1 MHMNALLLETRNP
14 VSDEATDADR
24 QALNPLD
31 LALRCVDRSIR
42 GMGYPGFETQMLVW
56 LSGRVDVGRL
66 RRSIERLS
74 RRRPVITARLAEDDH
89 SDGAQ
94 PFWQFTHEASTL
106 QEIDLPSGGADS
118 VLAQAEEFLSMPHDP
133 ADVAPLR
140 FYLLRRSDGDDVF
153 LMQYNHM
160 LMDQSASVVLLEEI
174 KQLSRTTNRQ
184 EEMPRYEPRK
194 VVSRWLRRIPHRD
207 RQAAVMEGVEL
218 QGRTLRGRAALLG
231 TGEEDK
237 PRCARLRIATRSAGA
252 ELSRAIRERSGR
264 LCGLPS
270 FSMSIL
276 GCAFRAIWRLGS
288 QERNA
293 DRNYVAGIGL
303 DMNLHRV
310 EHALLQ
316 NLLSVVPVFARP
328 EELIDRDGLIRGLCR
343 QLRDR
348 LAGKFDLCTLRL
360 VNAYQRKPRHI
371 QWVVDHMLR
380 WTYSLWY
387 AYFGCLDGMGGDFC
401 GAKVENVQ
409 YVGPTWSPL
418 GISFLVNQFQQR
430 LCFQA
435 TYDPDLVDER
445 LAEAFLDFVLDDLAR
460 FAAE

>member
-1 MHMNALLLETRNP
+1 MDALLLDTRKP
-14 VSDEATDADR
+14 LPDEATDADR

-74 RRRPVITARLAEDDH
+74 RRRPVITARLAEDNGRE
-89 SDGAQ
+89 GAQ
-94 PFWQFTHEASTL
+94 AYWQFTHKAATL
-106 QEIDLPSGGADS
+106 QEIDLPSESPDA
-118 VLAQAEEFLSMPHDP
+118 VLAEAEELLSMSHDP
-133 ADVAPLR
+133 AGVPPLR
-140 FYLLRRSDGDDVF
+140 FYLLRRRDAGDVF
-153 LMQYNHM
+153 VMQYNHA
-160 LMDQSASVVLLEEI
+160 LMDQSATVVLLEEI
-174 KQLSRTTNRQ
+174 KHLSRTTNRQ
-184 EEMPRYEPRK
+184 DETPRYEPRN
-194 VVSRWLRRIPHRD
+194 VVNRWLRRIPHRA
-207 RQAAVMEGVEL
+207 RRAAVVHGVEL

-237 PRCARLRIATRSAGA
+237 PRCVRLRIATRSAGA
-252 ELSRAIRERSGR
+252 ELSRAIRERSWR

-270 FSMSIL
+270 MSMSIL
-276 GCAFRAIWRLGS
+276 ACAFRAIWQLGS
-288 QERNA
+288 KDRNA
-293 DRNYVAGIGL
+293 GRNYIAGIGL
-303 DMNLHRV
+303 DMNLRRS
-310 EHALLQ
+310 EQALLQ

-328 EELIDRDGLIRGLCR
+328 EELINRDGLIRGLCQ

-348 LAGKFDLCTLRL
+348 LADKFDLCTLRL

-371 QWVVDHMLR
+371 QWVVDHLLR

-387 AYFGCLDGMGGDFC
+387 AYFGCLDGVGGEFC

-418 GISFLVNQFQQR
+418 GISLLVNQFQQQIF
-430 LCFQA
+430 FQA

-460 FAAE
+460 FAAG